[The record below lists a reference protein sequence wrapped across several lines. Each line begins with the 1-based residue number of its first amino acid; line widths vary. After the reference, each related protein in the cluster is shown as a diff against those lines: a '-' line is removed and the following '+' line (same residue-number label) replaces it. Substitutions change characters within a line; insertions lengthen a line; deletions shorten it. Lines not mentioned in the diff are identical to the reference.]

1 MQYKVKFFGTEEELR
16 RRLDE
21 NGLFVPVY
29 VRGYALDNEV
39 RFDVSEEE
47 YYRICDALGD
57 EMYSE
62 EDVSI
67 SKVLVEFLKENH
79 LVIATAESCTG
90 GLVAARL
97 VDVPGSSEVFYE
109 GLVTYSN
116 DAKRERLAVNDD
128 TLETFGAVS
137 EETAKEMAY
146 GLLGENVDIGVST
159 TGIAGP
165 GGGSEDKPVGLV
177 YIGIAFR
184 ERDPIVI
191 KRIYKGSR
199 NDIRRCAMNEALYRT
214 YKYLCDVL

>member
-16 RRLDE
+16 RRLME
-21 NGLFVPVY
+21 NDIFIQPF

-39 RFDVSEEE
+39 RFEATEEE

-67 SKVLVEFLKENH
+67 SKVLVDFLKENR

-90 GLVAARL
+90 GLVAARM

-109 GLVTYSN
+109 GVVTYSN
-116 DAKRERLAVNDD
+116 DAKMARLAVRKE
-128 TLETFGAVS
+128 TLDEFGAVS

-146 GLLGENVDIGVST
+146 GLLGANVDIGVST

-165 GGGSEDKPVGLV
+165 GGGSEEKPVGLV
-177 YIGIAFR
+177 YIAIAFR
-184 ERDPIVI
+184 EQEPVVF
-191 KRIYKGSR
+191 KRVYEGSR
-199 NDIRRCAMNEALYRT
+199 NQIRRSATNEALYRT
-214 YKYLCDVL
+214 YKYLCDTL

>member
-1 MQYKVKFFGTEEELR
+1 MQYKVKFFGTEQELR
-16 RRLDE
+16 RRLAE
-21 NGLFVPVY
+21 NGIDLDPY
-29 VRGYALDNEV
+29 IRGYALDNEV
-39 RFDVSEEE
+39 RFTASEEE

-57 EMYSE
+57 ELYSE
-62 EDVSI
+62 ENVSI
-67 SKVLVEFLKENH
+67 SKVLVDFLRENG

-90 GLVAARL
+90 GLVAARI

-116 DAKRERLAVNDD
+116 DAKRERLAVNED

-184 ERDPIVI
+184 GQDPIAL
-191 KRIYKGSR
+191 KRVYAGSR
-199 NDIRRCAMNEALYRT
+199 NDIRRSATNEALYKT
-214 YKYLCDVL
+214 YKYLCDTL